1 MRMAEAGRTIGPS
14 SEQVG
19 KGGSAAVPEVSVEGS
34 GPAAMPQEPVG
45 ADGSTA
51 APQEPAGADR
61 STTAPE
67 VPREG
72 GWLCRHTPE

>member
-34 GPAAMPQEPVG
+34 GPAAMPQVSAGVG
-45 ADGSTA
+45 GSATAPKVPMVGDGSIA
-51 APQEPAGADR
+51 
-61 STTAPE
+61 
-67 VPREG
+67 VPPSAREASPSA
-72 GWLCRHTPE
+72 LE